1 MTLHLDIDSRHAD
14 AMGLVFSSPLERLRN
29 LEMRGLMAALA
40 RRGRHD
46 VVLRIVYRDESAF
59 RARIMDRHNLAVL
72 GAEA

>member
-1 MTLHLDIDSRHAD
+1 MRHITIAIDPRHSE
-14 AMGLVFSSPLERLRN
+14 AMGCPIDRLRN
-29 LEMRGLMAALA
+29 EEMRGLMAAMA

-46 VVLRIVYRDESAF
+46 VVLRIVGRAESAV